1 MRLMK
6 YCGLLLLI
14 AGLLVM
20 LGACNLINSEH
31 THVYTKWAVTKAAT
45 CVDNGVQSRECEECG
60 YMQSE
65 SLPALGHTTTKD
77 PAVKAGCTEEG
88 LTEGSHCSVCH
99 EVLLQQ
105 QPIPAF
111 GHAPLVD
118 YSVKAT
124 CTAEGLTEGSHCGIC
139 GVQLEEQKPVAAT
152 GHEYDNGSVVT
163 PANCLQVG
171 TIRYSCIY
179 CGTSYLETYAAL
191 KHNVVLDA
199 AVAATCTTTGLT
211 EGSHCSLCSQVFTP
225 QEVIP
230 ASGHVPVT
238 DLAVEPTCLVEGL
251 TEGSHCYICQAVLTA
266 QETIP
271 ANGHLPVVDAAVDPT
286 CTAEGLTE
294 GSHCAACSEVL
305 VAQESVAMLEH
316 EEQETV
322 LIAATC
328 QAPGLKVFT
337 CIVCEATRQE
347 EYELAP
353 YTEKELYTASSDYI
367 CQIVAYDKNGNVLN
381 NGIGFVYRAD
391 GWIVTT
397 YQNIAGAYTAQVN
410 LGGVPYSVSL
420 VLAYDVNLD
429 VAVLQINAS
438 GLAVPTLC
446 TQPVAAEDVVYALS
460 ALRGLENTY
469 NTGAMTMSLQAGDL
483 IYLNHTAQINAT
495 NAGGPLLNVYGEVIG
510 MNSYVLTVINEA
522 NTAIGVAVLDTLN
535 YSNPQ
540 TLAQIYNK
548 DTTDFQKLVDHIL
561 AYGTVDADGNMTV
574 YGTDSSAN
582 SVYVCELVYDAVN
595 NRIIVRQYNKSDSGQ
610 QIDTIFYLTEDATT
624 LPFDCAFKI
633 GGTAYNHTNG
643 TLYPETY
650 VNGSVLEYE
659 TYQGMNGYE
668 KTLVGLYKTNMD
680 HMIQWFNGYLVSQ
693 LGLNL
698 GCFGFTMY
706 MS

>member
-14 AGLLVM
+14 TGLLVM
-20 LGACNLINSEH
+20 LGACDFMSSEH
-31 THVYTKWAVTKAAT
+31 THTYTKWAVTKAAT

-65 SLPALGHTTTKD
+65 NLPALGHTTTKD
-77 PAVKAGCTEEG
+77 AAVKAGCTEEG
-88 LTEGSHCSVCH
+88 LTEGSHCSVCQ

-118 YSVKAT
+118 YAVKAT

-152 GHEYDNGSVVT
+152 GHEYDNGTVVT

-171 TIRYSCIY
+171 TIRYSCIH

-191 KHNVVLDA
+191 EHNVVLDA

-211 EGSHCSLCSQVFTP
+211 EGSHCSLCSQVFTA
-225 QEVIP
+225 QEEIP

-238 DLAVEPTCLVEGL
+238 DLAVEPTCLEEGL
-251 TEGSHCYICQAVLTA
+251 TEGSHCYICQEILVA
-266 QETIP
+266 QEAVP
-271 ANGHLPVVDAAVDPT
+271 ANGHVPVVDAAVEST

-294 GSHCAACSEVL
+294 GSHCVICNEVL
-305 VAQESVAMLEH
+305 VAQEAVAMLDH
-316 EEQETV
+316 VEQETV

-328 QAPGLKVFT
+328 QTPGLKVYT
-337 CIVCEATRQE
+337 CTMCGETRQE

-353 YTEKELYTASSDYI
+353 CTEKDLYTASSNYI
-367 CQIVAYDKNGNVLN
+367 CQIVTYDKNGNVLN

-397 YQNIAGAYTAQVN
+397 YQNIAGAYSAQVN
-410 LGGVPYSVSL
+410 LGGVNYSVSL
-420 VLAYDVNLD
+420 VLAYDANLD

-438 GLAVPTLC
+438 NLAAPTLC
-446 TQPVAAEDVVYALS
+446 TQPVVADDVVYALS

-469 NTGAMTMSLQAGDL
+469 NSGLALEHGTQ
-483 IYLNHTAQINAT
+483 YLTHTAQINAT

-510 MNSYVLTVINEA
+510 MNSYVLTVLNEA
-522 NTAIGVAVLDTLN
+522 NTAINVAVLDTLN
-535 YSNPQ
+535 YADPQ
-540 TLAQIYNK
+540 TLAQIYHK
-548 DTTDFQKLVDHIL
+548 DTSDFQKLVDHIL
-561 AYGTVDADGNMTV
+561 AYGTVDTDGNMAI
-574 YGTDSSAN
+574 YGTDSSA
-582 SVYVCELVYDAVN
+582 SSIYVCELVYDAAN

-610 QIDTIFYLTEDATT
+610 QIDTVFYLTEDATA

-633 GGTAYNHTNG
+633 GGTAYNNTSG

-659 TYQGMNGYE
+659 TYQGMTGYE

-680 HMIQWFNGYLVSQ
+680 HMIQWLNGYLVSQ
-693 LGLNL
+693 LGMNL
-698 GCFGFTMY
+698 GSFGFTLY